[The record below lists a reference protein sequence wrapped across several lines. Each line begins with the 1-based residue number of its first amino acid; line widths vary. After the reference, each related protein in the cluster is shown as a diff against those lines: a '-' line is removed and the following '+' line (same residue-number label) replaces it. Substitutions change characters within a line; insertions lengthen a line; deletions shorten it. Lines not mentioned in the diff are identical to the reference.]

1 MSRQINTYCIKIP
14 YNAFAIYCEKKNILT
29 VRGSKKKKSIRI
41 KLKIKIDPV
50 KKIINVSPVPSYQ
63 ISNAEKKK
71 IQILR
76 KTTIAQLK
84 HLFIESSIT
93 IFQKLKIVGVG
104 YRANLSDTS
113 NQKLLTL
120 KLGYSHLVY
129 IKAPKNIYL
138 NCLTKTTICIFG
150 NSYLEIC
157 EFSARIRSQKIPEPY
172 KGKGVRL
179 SNEKFRLKEGKKI

>member
-71 IQILR
+71 NSNSTKDNNRTIKTSIYR
-76 KTTIAQLK
+76 KFYNNFSKTKNRWCRLQSK
-84 HLFIESSIT
+84 FIRYFKPKIINFKIRLQSPCLYKSS
-93 IFQKLKIVGVG
+93 
-104 YRANLSDTS
+104 
-113 NQKLLTL
+113 
-120 KLGYSHLVY
+120 
-129 IKAPKNIYL
+129 
-138 NCLTKTTICIFG
+138 
-150 NSYLEIC
+150 
-157 EFSARIRSQKIPEPY
+157 
-172 KGKGVRL
+172 
-179 SNEKFRLKEGKKI
+179 

>member
-1 MSRQINTYCIKIP
+1 MNTQISTYSIKIP
-14 YNAFAIYCEKKNILT
+14 YNTFVIYCEKKSILT
-29 VRGSKKKKSIRI
+29 VRGSLKKKSIRI
-41 KLKIKIDPV
+41 KLKIKIDSV
-50 KKIINVSPVPSYQ
+50 KKIINVSPVPLSR

-71 IQILR
+71 IQTLR

-93 IFQKLKIVGVG
+93 IFKKLRIIGVG
-104 YRANLSDTS
+104 YRVNLLDTL

-150 NSYLEIC
+150 NSYPEIC
-157 EFSARIRSQKIPEPY
+157 EFSARIRSQKTPEPY
-172 KGKGVRL
+172 KGKGIRL
-179 SNEKFRLKEGKKI
+179 SNEKFQLKEGKKI